1 MARSDVAVIILV
13 YAICLFFLYFTL
25 QLVPA
30 ARIYPLCLIGGLAL
44 LDTLFLIQRL
54 AAMNRLR
61 KSGGSGGLTNDL
73 GEKFKG
79 FQARQFSFVVGAC
92 IAYIICLYL
101 IGFYPASFLFL
112 VVVMWFLKVKPLSM
126 SISII
131 ILGVLV
137 YCVFTRF
144 LKVPLPTGFLFS

>member
-1 MARSDVAVIILV
+1 MTRSDVAVIIVV
-13 YAICLFFLYFTL
+13 YAICLLFLYFTL
-25 QLVPA
+25 QLIPA

-54 AAMNRLR
+54 AALNRLR
-61 KSGGSGGLTNDL
+61 KSGGSGITNDF
-73 GEKFKG
+73 GETFKG
-79 FQARQFSFVVGAC
+79 FQAGQFSFVVGAC
-92 IAYIICLYL
+92 IAYIICLYV
-101 IGFYPASFLFL
+101 IGFYPTSILFL
-112 VVVMWFLKVKPLSM
+112 AVVMWFLKVKPLPM